1 MEKKQSKKNNRMEKR
16 IKTVHSRAQFAGFL
30 YLIGTLALAVFAFLP
45 LFTFGES
52 QWSVTNFYA
61 PFLSIAE
68 SPDWIEVAKAAFYA
82 LLLLVSVINALICL
96 GCLGKLYKKTH
107 KSAKRCNDNAK
118 AMKKMAG
125 AFSSSF
131 ATLIIMYFQMYLLYP
146 QATVITVDLMAYI
159 ALGAAVAVHL
169 LAGLAHG
176 YVSNFEPT
184 DEKGVMDEEKRQCS
198 MFVYF
203 FRNLVQLAAV
213 GGILYYFMQ
222 NNCIYDVVST
232 LVAGG
237 NPIEGKEIM
246 PLISMALQVLVFL
259 CSLVLIKHATAAT
272 EFNLYGIEGKG
283 MKNYRVF
290 SFLVF
295 LFAAGV
301 AVLTYLQDN
310 TVIPM
315 DYIIIAGAAFVAFL
329 VDCIFKSKPREPQ
342 VEVDV
347 DDDSLHAVGE
357 ANAPTEQTAQPIH
370 AQPIYIPIYYYSQA
384 IPAPCPAQPA
394 PYPYGAPAAP
404 VAPVAPVAENNQVD
418 EMGRPLPAPA
428 PSYITPTPAPEEVTE
443 SKNELR
449 EKRRE
454 LSERK
459 KGLAHAKKQAKVNE
473 RIAKRNQK
481 EEARQAKAEEKF
493 NRENAAVATEIPVV
507 EEAELAPVEPVVAP
521 VVIAPET
528 NVQAP
533 VEPDLDEVKEI
544 PLVLD
549 PNKTWK
555 VRCPRCGKEL
565 NIRETSPYHRCP
577 ACGNVFTI
585 RKFET
590 YKKK

>member
-1 MEKKQSKKNNRMEKR
+1 MKKKQSKKCNRMEKR

-30 YLIGTLALAVFAFLP
+30 YLLGTLALAVFAFLP
-45 LFTFGES
+45 LFTFGET

-68 SPDWIEVAKAAFYA
+68 SPDWLEVAKAAFYA
-82 LLLLVSVINALICL
+82 LLLLISVINALICL

-107 KSAKRCNDNAK
+107 KSAKRCNNNAK
-118 AMKKMAG
+118 AMKKMAS

-131 ATLIIMYFQMYLLYP
+131 ATLIIMYLQIYLLYP
-146 QATVITVDLMAYI
+146 QATAITVDLMAYI
-159 ALGAAVAVHL
+159 ALGAAVVVHL
-169 LAGLAHG
+169 FAGLVGG

-184 DEKGVMDEEKRQCS
+184 DEKGVLEEEKRDCS

-213 GGILYYFMQ
+213 GGILYYFMM

-232 LVAGG
+232 LIVGG

-246 PLISMALQVLVFL
+246 PLVSMGLQVLIFL

-290 SFLVF
+290 SFFVF

-301 AVLTYLQDN
+301 AVIAYLQDN

-329 VDCIFKSKPREPQ
+329 IDCIFKSKTKAPQ
-342 VEVDV
+342 EEVEEDEESVD
-347 DDDSLHAVGE
+347 G
-357 ANAPTEQTAQPIH
+357 ANAEATQQAAQPIH
-370 AQPIYIPIYYYSQA
+370 TQPIYIPIYYYSQA

-404 VAPVAPVAENNQVD
+404 VAPVAENNQVD

-428 PSYITPTPAPEEVTE
+428 PSYITPAPAPETATE

-473 RIAKRNQK
+473 KIAKRNQK

-528 NVQAP
+528 TMQTP
-533 VEPDLDEVKEI
+533 VTPDLDEVKEI

-555 VRCPRCGKEL
+555 VRCTRCGKEL